1 MNSFVQNNEISKSSA
16 ANQQPANWPLID
28 CGLPNAN
35 SRFSKESFGSVA
47 KSGSVFV
54 REGSPLPTSLQPR
67 AFDNCDWLHAGDVSI
82 TERNL
87 HAAGWHYLEL
97 MGKEIAVTM
106 FGMHPMEALRKATLR
121 SLERVPD
128 HRNAAEITNVKMTN
142 VGGVFFATITMVP
155 RHIVA
160 DPVFEFGEPR
170 TSAGNAAAASS
181 DGLILRNLPRAT
193 CAHRSSPQV
202 APHR

>member
-1 MNSFVQNNEISKSSA
+1 MNSFVQNNEISKSPVG
-16 ANQQPANWPLID
+16 NQQLANRSASER
-28 CGLPNAN
+28 GLPNAN
-35 SRFSKESFGSVA
+35 SRFSKESFAGVA
-47 KSGSVFV
+47 KAGSVFV
-54 REGSPLPTSLQPR
+54 REGTPLPTSLQPS
-67 AFDNCDWLHAGDVSI
+67 AFDNCDWLHAGDKSI
-82 TERNL
+82 IEKNL

-106 FGMHPMEALRKATLR
+106 FGMHPIEALRKATLR

-160 DPVFEFGEPR
+160 NPVFEFAEPH
-170 TSAGNAAAASS
+170 TSAGAMPQ
-181 DGLILRNLPRAT
+181 RQTAT
-193 CAHRSSPQV
+193 A
-202 APHR
+202 